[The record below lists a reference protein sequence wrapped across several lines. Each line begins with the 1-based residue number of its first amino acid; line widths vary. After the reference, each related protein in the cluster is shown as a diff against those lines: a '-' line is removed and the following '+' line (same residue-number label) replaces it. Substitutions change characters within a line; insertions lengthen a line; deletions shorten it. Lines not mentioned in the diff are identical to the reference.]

1 MRQSPPPPADPQAP
15 PPASPARRPSASAPQ
30 QPDEARLQRL
40 ARGFFVLLAFTFAQL
55 VIGAL
60 VRVHDAGL
68 ACPDWPRCF
77 GVWIPEFDF
86 EVAWEVGHRYY
97 ASGIALGYA
106 ALAALAWRASE
117 ADRALRGLLV
127 AGGVV
132 LLVQIVLGGL
142 TVLLLLH
149 VSTVTAH
156 LLFGNAFAAIVLLIA
171 LALREG
177 SVRRP
182 RRTLPTGLR
191 RSVWLSCALMVLQVA
206 LGGLVASS
214 YAGMACPEWP
224 TCNGGVW
231 FPSWRGA
238 VGLHLAHRSNA
249 YLLLLVLGATVWATR
264 GHAGLFRPLR
274 IAFLLALAQA
284 GIGIANVQLGLPVE
298 VTGLHSAVSALIVLT
313 MATAAR
319 EAWLRPVGSDG
330 VRPRV
335 VVIGAGFGGLAVA
348 RSLRDAPVDVL
359 VVDRENYHAFLPL
372 LYQVATSGLSAQDVS
387 HPVRAILRRL
397 PNARFRMADVQGVD
411 LAARSLQLAD
421 GERLRYDKLVVAAG
435 STTEYYG
442 NADAEA
448 RAFPLHHVEDAIALR
463 NHVLGCLERAAQT
476 EDASLREALLGFVV
490 VGGGPTGVELAGM
503 LGEMRRH
510 VVPRDFPGLASR
522 MRVLLVEGRD
532 RLLGALP
539 EPLTRRALEQVTEL
553 GVEVR
558 FDALVEA
565 VDETGVRLRG
575 GERLRAHTVAWAAG
589 IRGAALG
596 AQLGV
601 SLGRGARV
609 PVLPTLQLDG
619 HPDVFVIGDL
629 ALVQGAEGVPQVAQP
644 AIQQGRCV
652 ADNLVR
658 GLAGLAPRPFEYRD
672 PGTMATIGRNRAV
685 AVVLGVQLA
694 GRLAWWMWLVAHL
707 VFLAGFR
714 NRLVVF
720 VNWVYHYFSY
730 DLGLRSIIGGRR
742 PRRSDA
748 AAAATR
754 DADADVDA
762 A

>member
-1 MRQSPPPPADPQAP
+1 MRETPSSAVEPTAP
-15 PPASPARRPSASAPQ
+15 VQASPRPAEQ
-30 QPDEARLQRL
+30 RLHSL

-77 GVWIPEFDF
+77 GVWVPEFDF

-97 ASGIALGYA
+97 ASGIALTYA
-106 ALAALAWRASE
+106 ALAALAWRATGS
-117 ADRALRGLLV
+117 DRPLRGLLV

-132 LLVQIVLGGL
+132 LIAQIVLGGL
-142 TVLLLLH
+142 TVLLRLH
-149 VSTVTAH
+149 FSTVTAH

-177 SVRRP
+177 TARRP
-182 RRTLPTGLR
+182 RPALPTGLR
-191 RSVWLSCALMVLQVA
+191 RSVWLACALVVLQVT
-206 LGGLVASS
+206 LGGLVASN

-238 VGLHLAHRSNA
+238 VGLHLAHRSNG
-249 YLLLLVLGATVWATR
+249 YLVLLVLGATVWATR
-264 GHAGLFRPLR
+264 RHAGLFRPLR
-274 IAFLLALAQA
+274 IAFLLVIAQA

-335 VVIGAGFGGLAVA
+335 VVVGAGFGGLAVA
-348 RSLRDAPVDVL
+348 RGLRDAPVDVL

-387 HPVRAILRRL
+387 HPVRSILRKL
-397 PNARFRMADVQGVD
+397 PNARFRMADVRNVD
-411 LAARSLQLAD
+411 LATRTLRVAD
-421 GERLRYDKLVVAAG
+421 GSDIRFDKLVLAAG

-448 RAFPLHHVEDAIALR
+448 RAFPLHHVEDSIALR

-476 EDASLREALLGFVV
+476 DDAAQREALLGFVV

-510 VVPRDFPGLASR
+510 VVPRDFPGLASA
-522 MRVLLVEGRD
+522 MRVVLVEGRD
-532 RLLGALP
+532 RLLGAFP

-558 FDALVEA
+558 FDSIVEA
-565 VDETGVRLRG
+565 VDEAGVRLRG

-589 IRGAALG
+589 IRGASLG
-596 AQLGV
+596 AELDV
-601 SLGRGARV
+601 PLGRGGRV
-609 PVLPTLQLDG
+609 PVSSTLQLDL

-629 ALVQGAEGVPQVAQP
+629 ALVQGAESLPQVAQP

-658 GLAGLAPRPFEYRD
+658 GLAGGEPRPFRYRD

-685 AVVLGVQLA
+685 AVVFGVPLA

-720 VNWVYHYFSY
+720 VNWVYHYVSY
-730 DLGLRSIIGGRR
+730 DLGLRSIIGSRR
-742 PRRSDA
+742 PRRARDPA
-748 AAAATR
+748 AVAR
-754 DADADVDA
+754 DADAA
-762 A
+762 

>member
-1 MRQSPPPPADPQAP
+1 MRETPPPAVDPEPSP
-15 PPASPARRPSASAPQ
+15 PTPAGRAAASSGPLR
-30 QPDEARLQRL
+30 PDEERLQRL
-40 ARGFFVLLAFTFAQL
+40 ARGFLLLLAFTFAQL

-97 ASGIALGYA
+97 ASGIALAYA
-106 ALAALAWRASE
+106 ALAALAWRATE
-117 ADRALRGLLV
+117 TDRALRGLLA
-127 AGGVV
+127 AGGAV
-132 LLVQIVLGGL
+132 LLAQIVLGGL

-177 SVRRP
+177 PARRP
-182 RRTLPTGLR
+182 RPALPTGLR
-191 RSVWLSCALMVLQVA
+191 RAVWLSCALVALQVT

-249 YLLLLVLGATVWATR
+249 YLVLLVLGATVWATR
-264 GHAGLFRPLR
+264 GHAGLVRPLR
-274 IAFLLALAQA
+274 IALVLAIAQA

-298 VTGLHSAVSALIVLT
+298 ITGLHSAVSALIVLA

-335 VVIGAGFGGLAVA
+335 VVVGAGFGGLAVA
-348 RSLRDAPVDVL
+348 RGLGDAPVDVL

-387 HPVRAILRRL
+387 HPVRSILRQL
-397 PNARFRMADVQGVD
+397 PNARFRMADVEGVD
-411 LAARSLQLAD
+411 VAARTLRVAD
-421 GERLRYDKLVVAAG
+421 GGDIRYDKLVLAAG

-442 NADAEA
+442 NADAAA

-510 VVPRDFPGLASR
+510 VVPRDFAGLASV
-522 MRVLLVEGRD
+522 MRVVLVEGRD
-532 RLLGALP
+532 RLLSAFP
-539 EPLTRRALEQVTEL
+539 EPLTRRALEQVSEL

-596 AQLGV
+596 GKLGV
-601 SLGRGARV
+601 PLGRGGRV

-629 ALVQGAEGVPQVAQP
+629 ALVQGAESLPQVAQP

-652 ADNLVR
+652 ADNVVR
-658 GLAGLAPRPFEYRD
+658 GLAGLAPRPFRYRD

-730 DLGLRSIIGGRR
+730 DLGLRSIIGRRR
-742 PRRSDA
+742 PRRADA

-754 DADADVDA
+754 DADAA
-762 A
+762 

>member
-1 MRQSPPPPADPQAP
+1 MREPPSSAVDPTAP
-15 PPASPARRPSASAPQ
+15 VHAPRPDQ
-30 QPDEARLQRL
+30 QRLHSL
-40 ARGFFVLLAFTFAQL
+40 ARGFFLLLAFTFAQL

-77 GVWIPEFDF
+77 GVWVPEFDF

-97 ASGIALGYA
+97 ASAIALAYA
-106 ALAALAWRASE
+106 ALAALAWRATES
-117 ADRALRGLLV
+117 DRALRGLLV
-127 AGGVV
+127 AGGVILIAQV
-132 LLVQIVLGGL
+132 VLGGL
-142 TVLLLLH
+142 TVLLRLH
-149 VSTVTAH
+149 FSTVTAH

-171 LALREG
+171 WTLREG
-177 SVRRP
+177 AARRP
-182 RRTLPTGLR
+182 RPALPTGLR
-191 RSVWLSCALMVLQVA
+191 RAVWLSCALVVLQVA
-206 LGGLVASS
+206 LGGLVASN

-238 VGLHLAHRSNA
+238 VGLHLAHRSNG
-249 YLLLLVLGATVWATR
+249 YLVLLVLGATVWTTR
-264 GHAGLFRPLR
+264 RHAGLFRALR
-274 IAFLLALAQA
+274 IAFLLAIAQA

-298 VTGLHSAVSALIVLT
+298 ITGLHSAVSALIVLT
-313 MATAAR
+313 MATVAR
-319 EAWLRPVGSDG
+319 EAWLRPVGRDG

-335 VVIGAGFGGLAVA
+335 VVVGAGFGGLAVA
-348 RSLRDAPVDVL
+348 RGLRDAPIDVL

-387 HPVRAILRRL
+387 HPVRSILRKL
-397 PNARFRMADVQGVD
+397 PNARFRMADVRGVD
-411 LAARSLQLAD
+411 LAARTLQLAD
-421 GERLRYDKLVVAAG
+421 GGRIPFDKLVLAAG

-463 NHVLGCLERAAQT
+463 NHVLSCLERAAQT
-476 EDASLREALLGFVV
+476 DDAGQREALLGFVV

-510 VVPRDFPGLASR
+510 VVPRDFPGLASA
-522 MRVLLVEGRD
+522 MRVVLVEGRD
-532 RLLGALP
+532 RLLGAFP

-558 FDALVEA
+558 FDSLVEA
-565 VDETGVRLRG
+565 VDEAGVRLRG
-575 GERLRAHTVAWAAG
+575 GERLRANTVAWAAG

-601 SLGRGARV
+601 ALGRGGRV

-629 ALVQGAEGVPQVAQP
+629 ALVQGAESLPQVAQP

-658 GLAGLAPRPFEYRD
+658 GLAGVDPMPFRYRD

-685 AVVLGVQLA
+685 AVVLGIPLA

-720 VNWVYHYFSY
+720 VNWVYHYVSY
-730 DLGLRSIIGGRR
+730 DLGLRSIIGTRR
-742 PRRSDA
+742 PRRA
-748 AAAATR
+748 NAVAAATR
-754 DADADVDA
+754 DADAA
-762 A
+762 

>member
-348 RSLRDAPVDVL
+348 RSLRDAPIDVL

-754 DADADVDA
+754 DADAA
-762 A
+762 